1 MGRVDT
7 RMAPPPVRLS
17 RVLARAATRGLETN
31 PIQTA
36 RGAGNFGQKERRF
49 SSVPVRLVI
58 KRAAPVNAGGARA
71 AVKPMGPT
79 RRKRGLAPVSLPT
92 SEG

>member
-1 MGRVDT
+1 MGRVYT
-7 RMAPPPVRLS
+7 RMSPPPVRLS
-17 RVLARAATRGLETN
+17 RALARTTTRGLDTN
-31 PIQTA
+31 PLQVA
-36 RGAGNFGQKERRF
+36 RGAGNYGQKERRF

-58 KRAAPVNAGGARA
+58 KRAAPVNASGARA

-79 RRKRGLAPVSLPT
+79 RRKRGLAPVSLPS